1 MALCFVL
8 IVNEAQIKFEEIN
21 PLLLGAMDSVHVPV
35 PGLASHLGCYKCRDM
50 ITMILSSLPG
60 HQPVMTNVGRW
71 SVMTS

>member
-35 PGLASHLGCYKCRDM
+35 PGLASHLGCYKWRDM
-50 ITMILSSLPG
+50 MTRAMILSLLHYLVNS
-60 HQPVMTNVGRW
+60 Q
-71 SVMTS
+71 